1 MTREKW
7 LETVEKIRRQFGLE
21 VERQES
27 LGEDIPGERWV
38 VEFQAGAA
46 GKIKM
51 EWVEKPKLKNVK
63 TTYSNRIGS
72 STKVENIYDENEIT
86 NYLNIYKWNEGEG
99 VWEKMG
105 NEFIDL

>member
-21 VERQES
+21 TERQES
-27 LGEDIPGERWV
+27 LGDELPGERQV
-38 VEFQAGAA
+38 VEFQAGNL

-51 EWVEKPKLKNVK
+51 EWVEKPRLKDVK

-72 STKVENIYDENEIT
+72 STKIENVYDEQELV
-86 NYLNIYKWNEGEG
+86 NYLNVFKWNESDQT
-99 VWEKMG
+99 WEKMG
-105 NEFIDL
+105 NEFINL